1 MKHYMKWFAAIAVVG
16 ALAGCARTAPI
27 DQVHSTVSA
36 DHTQDQVKKAILK
49 AGVERQ
55 WIMSEAG
62 PGVIKA
68 RQQSRAHTAEIRINY
83 TASSYDINYENS
95 QNLQASGG
103 QIHKNYNRW
112 VRNLDKEIQL
122 NLSAGAGL

>member
-1 MKHYMKWFAAIAVVG
+1 MRHYMKWFAAIAVVG

-36 DHTQDQVKKAILK
+36 GHTQEQVKKAILK
-49 AGVERQ
+49 AGVERK

-62 PGVIKA
+62 QGVIKA
-68 RQQSRAHTAEIRINY
+68 RQQSREHWAEIRIIY
-83 TASSYDINYENS
+83 TASSYDINYETS

-103 QIHKNYNRW
+103 QIQQNYNRW
-112 VRNLDKEIQL
+112 VRNLDKDIQL
-122 NLSAGAGL
+122 NLSAGADL